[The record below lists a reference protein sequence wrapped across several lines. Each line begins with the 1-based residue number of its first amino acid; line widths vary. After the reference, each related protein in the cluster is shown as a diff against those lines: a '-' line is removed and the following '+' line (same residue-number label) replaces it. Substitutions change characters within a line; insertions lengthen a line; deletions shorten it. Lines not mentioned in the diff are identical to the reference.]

1 MSKNYGFMTV
11 LAGLSA
17 LAVITVA
24 AVMRYPNTSDVT
36 AVITAAGTVI
46 GTVVGAFFGV
56 NAASAGRVKAEES
69 RDQATAALVKV
80 ASKADEGSD
89 VAKAAM
95 EGVN

>member
-1 MSKNYGFMTV
+1 MGRHYGFWTV

-80 ASKADEGSD
+80 ASEAEKGSD

>member
-1 MSKNYGFMTV
+1 MSKNYGFLTV
-11 LAGLSA
+11 VAGLSA
-17 LAVITVA
+17 LAVI
-24 AVMRYPNTSDVT
+24 AVTAVWRYPNTSDVT

-80 ASKADEGSD
+80 ATKADEDSE

-95 EGVN
+95 EGVR

>member
-1 MSKNYGFMTV
+1 M
-11 LAGLSA
+11 
-17 LAVITVA
+17 
-24 AVMRYPNTSDVT
+24 
-36 AVITAAGTVI
+36 I

-80 ASKADEGSD
+80 AGEADRGSD